1 MLLSSRGPFPL
12 PLSRPAPPRRAII
25 PSMPTGAGAAPDPQN
40 QEGCAGPDR
49 RSGRAGGARLPGR
62 SALALVAGR
71 LTAVVLRRFGRGATT
86 LPGRVALRL
95 DPRLPGRLASR
106 LPHGACVI
114 SGTNGKTT
122 TSAMLA
128 AILARRGW
136 RLAHN
141 RGGANLRTGITT
153 ALLLGVG
160 RGADAALLEVDEA
173 TMPFAGRELRPRLA
187 LVTNFFRDQ
196 LDRYGELETAVALV
210 GRGLAALPAGARA
223 VVNADDPLAASIGG
237 RDHLRQVYFGL
248 DPAVLPAEEVGAGP
262 SDAPRCP
269 RCGALLLYG
278 PRYYAHLGV
287 YRCGGCGFS
296 RPRPDVLA
304 TGWAPG
310 AAGRPGEVTLRIPAG
325 TIAFPLALPGLY
337 NVYNAAAAA
346 AAALA
351 LGTDAADV
359 AGAMGAFRHAFGRME
374 WLELAGH
381 PACLALV
388 KNPAGCSMVLRT
400 ASADPVPG
408 KALVLLLNDRYADG
422 TDVSWIWDAD
432 FEALAAAQEGFA
444 AVVAGGRRA
453 ADMALRL
460 KYAGVAPKRLAVHSE
475 PEAAMAAAARAAA
488 PGSGVYILPTYS
500 AMLEARAVLVR
511 QGRLQPFWEA

>member
-1 MLLSSRGPFPL
+1 MR
-12 PLSRPAPPRRAII
+12 
-25 PSMPTGAGAAPDPQN
+25 TGADAAPDPQD
-40 QEGCAGPDR
+40 QEGSAGPDR
-49 RSGRAGGARLPGR
+49 RGGGVGGDRLPLR
-62 SALALVAGR
+62 PALALAAGR
-71 LTAVVLRRFGRGATT
+71 LTAAVLRRFGRGATT

-95 DPRLPGRLASR
+95 DPHLPGRLASR

-136 RLAHN
+136 HLAHN
-141 RGGANLRTGITT
+141 RGGANLRTGIAT
-153 ALLLGVG
+153 ALLLGAG
-160 RGADAALLEVDEA
+160 GGADAALLEVDEA

-210 GRGLAALPAGARA
+210 GRGLAALPSGAAA
-223 VVNADDPLAASIGG
+223 VVNADDPLAASMGG
-237 RDHLRQVYFGL
+237 RDHLRPLHFGL
-248 DPAVLPAEEVGAGP
+248 DPAALPAEEAGAGP

-269 RCGALLLYG
+269 RCGAALLYG

-287 YRCGGCGFS
+287 YRCGGCGFA
-296 RPRPDVLA
+296 RPRPEVLA
-304 TGWAPG
+304 TAWTPG

-325 TIAFPLALPGLY
+325 SITFPLALPGLY
-337 NVYNAAAAA
+337 NVYNATAAA

-351 LGTDAADV
+351 LGTAPEDV
-359 AGAMGAFRHAFGRME
+359 AGALGAFRHAFGRME
-374 WLELAGH
+374 WLDLAGH

-388 KNPAGCSMVLRT
+388 KNPAGCSTVLRT
-400 ASADPVPG
+400 ATADPARG

-422 TDVSWIWDAD
+422 TDVSWIWDTD

-444 AVVAGGRRA
+444 AVIAGGRRA

-460 KYAGVAPKRLAVHSE
+460 KYAGVAPERLAVHAE

-488 PGSGVYILPTYS
+488 PGAGVYILPTYT
-500 AMLEARAVLVR
+500 AMLQARAALVR
-511 QGRLQPFWEA
+511 QGRLQPFWEV